1 MDDKRVS
8 RTDIENDFVAIF
20 EKYPK
25 SVEQAIFICFEL
37 ILECFIVAFGEK
49 KTVKLLEHAK
59 KSIRGGKYTPKIH
72 KTSKTRK
79 NSIKIVQKYCKSSA
93 FQNYFTK

>member
-8 RTDIENDFVAIF
+8 KTDIENDFVRIF

-25 SVEQAIFICFEL
+25 SIEKSIYIGFEL
-37 ILECFIVAFGEK
+37 ILECFIVVLGEK
-49 KTVKLLEHAK
+49 QTIKLLARAI
-59 KSIRGGKYTPKIH
+59 KSIKTKNYSQIPVKPRKTRK

-79 NSIKIVQKYCKSSA
+79 K
-93 FQNYFTK
+93 